1 MFTHKLNNEQGVT
14 LVELLA
20 ALALL
25 SLLIVLST
33 GLIVSIS
40 NNQQAANNDI
50 TLQQNTNVLISEMRK
65 AYYNGSGEGELPF
78 RTDTEKL
85 RIKELKINGNTRSVD
100 SPVEVDFDHPLHM
113 KLTTASSDDQ
123 TVTVETTW
131 RPSEGRDIVLK
142 KPVTKPDT
150 GNYDWVE
157 KDVLPCYS
165 TENIKLMEEFE
176 AEGDDDEDEDDDDED
191 DDDEDDEENNCN
203 RYDIQGALWLTEEL
217 DDDKHLQ
224 LEVGLDLFADDEFE
238 IGKNSVVTVGKN
250 AVFKDEAD
258 LDKNSRLEINGSG
271 FFNGTNEEDNEVELD
286 KNTELII
293 KKNGLFQGELDAG
306 KNSKIDINGNANLK
320 SLVNLSKNSVFI
332 IGGNGEFNGQTDID
346 KNAKIEITGTGSFKK
361 QFEMDKNAMVFIE
374 KNSSFKD
381 QVDLDKNATL
391 KIKGGGTFF
400 NQLNMDKNSSL
411 FIYENATFNDVY
423 KESLQEREGKLCVKG
438 SISPSSIITDKNCF
452 FD

>member
-33 GLIVSIS
+33 GLIVSIG

-50 TLQQNTNVLISEMRK
+50 TLQQNTNVLVSEMRK
-65 AYYNGSGEGELPF
+65 AYYNGSGEGDLPF

-131 RPSEGRDIVLK
+131 RPSEGKDIVLK

-150 GNYDWVE
+150 RDYDWVE

-176 AEGDDDEDEDDDDED
+176 AEGDDEDDDDED
-191 DDDEDDEENNCN
+191 DDEENHCH

-217 DDDKHLQ
+217 EIEESAVHVKK
-224 LEVGLDLFADDEFE
+224 DLFADDEIEIDEGDILSVEGSAVLQGE
-238 IGKNSVVTVGKN
+238 IGVDEDSLLKITESLWLTEELEIEEESTVHIKKNLFADDEIEIDEDGELYIEGN
-250 AVFKDEAD
+250 AVFRDE
-258 LDKNSRLEINGSG
+258 
-271 FFNGTNEEDNEVELD
+271 
-286 KNTELII
+286 
-293 KKNGLFQGELDAG
+293 
-306 KNSKIDINGNANLK
+306 ID
-320 SLVNLSKNSVFI
+320 V
-332 IGGNGEFNGQTDID
+332 
-346 KNAKIEITGTGSFKK
+346 
-361 QFEMDKNAMVFIE
+361 
-374 KNSSFKD
+374 
-381 QVDLDKNATL
+381 
-391 KIKGGGTFF
+391 
-400 NQLNMDKNSSL
+400 
-411 FIYENATFNDVY
+411 
-423 KESLQEREGKLCVKG
+423 EGKLCVQG
-438 SISPSSIITDKNCF
+438 SISPSSIKNDRHCS

>member
-1 MFTHKLNNEQGVT
+1 MFTHKLYNEQGVT

-33 GLIVSIS
+33 GLIVSIG

-191 DDDEDDEENNCN
+191 DDDDDEDDEENHCN

-217 DDDKHLQ
+217 
-224 LEVGLDLFADDEFE
+224 EVEEESAVHVKKDLFADDEIEIDEGGVLSVEGSAVLQGE
-238 IGKNSVVTVGKN
+238 IGL
-250 AVFKDEAD
+250 DED
-258 LDKNSRLEINGSG
+258 SLLKITESLWLTEELEI
-271 FFNGTNEEDNEVELD
+271 EEESTVHVKKDLFADDEVEID
-286 KNTELII
+286 ED
-293 KKNGLFQGELDAG
+293 GELYIEGNAEFRDE
-306 KNSKIDINGNANLK
+306 IDI
-320 SLVNLSKNSVFI
+320 
-332 IGGNGEFNGQTDID
+332 
-346 KNAKIEITGTGSFKK
+346 
-361 QFEMDKNAMVFIE
+361 
-374 KNSSFKD
+374 
-381 QVDLDKNATL
+381 
-391 KIKGGGTFF
+391 
-400 NQLNMDKNSSL
+400 
-411 FIYENATFNDVY
+411 
-423 KESLQEREGKLCVKG
+423 EGKLCVKG
-438 SISPSSIITDKNCF
+438 SISPSSIKNDRHCS